1 MPREPGQRL
10 YADVSL
16 SLSDDLGTDYRWES
30 SAVGGT
36 GRLFRRRLALLVCVP
51 AEATRLLVEAQ
62 ELGGESGSYELM
74 LGEHS

>member
-36 GRLFRRRLALLVCVP
+36 GRLFRGDWHFSRGVP